1 MQRFPEVLQTFR
13 WYIGLSLMRIA
24 WYRRMRNCWTVRPQ
38 GSSSINPITRSD
50 KPFLPLYVKWVFG
63 AATFSV
69 SRQYHLLP
77 PVLLT
82 SQTFQSI
89 LVFFPFNS
97 SGILHASNSKNKP
110 LFFHAMEYLTI
121 FVDLIGESV
130 EFRKAAFR
138 SALQLFWC
146 CNIGEMKNTYFLRQR
161 F

>member
-77 PVLLT
+77 TVLLT

-89 LVFFPFNS
+89 LVFFPL
-97 SGILHASNSKNKP
+97 ILPAFCTLPTLKNKP
-110 LFFHAMEYLTI
+110 LFFPWNGI
-121 FVDLIGESV
+121 FDHICWSESV